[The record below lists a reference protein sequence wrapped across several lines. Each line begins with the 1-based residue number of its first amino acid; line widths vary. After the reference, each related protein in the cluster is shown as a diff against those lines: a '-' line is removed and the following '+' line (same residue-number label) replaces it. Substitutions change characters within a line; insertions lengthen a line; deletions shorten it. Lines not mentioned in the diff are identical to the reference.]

1 MANITITP
9 AGAAFNPT
17 DTVTSTRLN
26 EARNPTAA
34 LVPASVV
41 PSDLSLGAPSWDG
54 GGTLNVIGSLSSSSI
69 FTSGEAIEIN
79 QSGTGDRNAYV
90 DFHTADTSGTDFNA
104 RIFRKPGVN
113 ADLEIINSGTGAVVI
128 SSSIDQ
134 INSNS
139 NSITTKAY
147 IDLLKPNIVQAVK
160 TNIFSILTPNMVF
173 TDIPDLE
180 VTITPKFSN
189 SKILISSTVNS
200 STNNGNHGTIFRY
213 VKDGSAIALGDT
225 RGNRTPC
232 TFGSGYGGQ
241 YTTDVAGMDYLDSA
255 SLTAG
260 TPIVYKIQVTSQ
272 STIDV
277 LINEVNTDN
286 NNDYIPSPISTLTVT
301 EIYQ

>member
-90 DFHTADTSGTDFNA
+90 DFHTADSSGTDFNA

-147 IDLLKPNIVQAVK
+147 VDEYAMKYSGSTGTFSTTAATFVDLDLSSIVGSNRALV
-160 TNIFSILTPNMVF
+160 I
-173 TDIPDLE
+173 LE
-180 VTITPKFSN
+180 VYDCSRAN
-189 SKILISSTVNS
+189 S
-200 STNNGNHGTIFRY
+200 IFY
-213 VKDGSAIALGDT
+213 
-225 RGNRTPC
+225 RTK
-232 TFGSGYGGQ
+232 G
-241 YTTDVAGMDYLDSA
+241 
-255 SLTAG
+255 
-260 TPIVYKIQVTSQ
+260 
-272 STIDV
+272 
-277 LINEVNTDN
+277 
-286 NNDYIPSPISTLTVT
+286 STLVPYAGNTNSGWGAASGTLGTSDNGGTVVVMT
-301 EIYQ
+301 DENGIMQHRADYTATGVKYTIQAFQKLLIPTP

>member
-90 DFHTADTSGTDFNA
+90 DFHTADSSGTDFNA

-128 SSSIDQ
+128 SSSIAQ
-134 INSNS
+134 VNSNS

-147 IDLLKPNIVQAVK
+147 VDGTSSFTTEDGQSAGYQVFPSGLKMAW
-160 TNIFSILTPNMVF
+160 
-173 TDIPDLE
+173 
-180 VTITPKFSN
+180 
-189 SKILISSTVNS
+189 
-200 STNNGNHGTIFRY
+200 
-213 VKDGSAIALGDT
+213 GSATTSIYPTQGGTVTFPTNATGGTLFDEIPTVQLTYNDEAVNQYATKCKFVT
-225 RGNRTPC
+225 RTN
-232 TFGSGYGGQ
+232 FQNY
-241 YTTDVAGMDYLDSA
+241 
-255 SLTAG
+255 
-260 TPIVYKIQVTSQ
+260 SQ
-272 STIDV
+272 ST
-277 LINEVNTDN
+277 TDPGR
-286 NNDYIPSPISTLTVT
+286 YLAIGI
-301 EIYQ
+301 

>member
-1 MANITITP
+1 MAIITTNGSF
-9 AGAAFNPT
+9 GATAA
-17 DTVTSTRLN
+17 VTSTTLN
-26 EARNPTAA
+26 AVADAATFDDPVDGTSLELKGDGKLGIKDAGVTKTKIENISAPLRVLGRTTAGA
-34 LVPASVV
+34 GVAEEVTINDDD
-41 PSDLSLGAPSWDG
+41 DLSSASAI
-54 GGTLNVIGSLSSSSI
+54 TLATDESI
-69 FTSGEAIEIN
+69 
-79 QSGTGDRNAYV
+79 
-90 DFHTADTSGTDFNA
+90 
-104 RIFRKPGVN
+104 
-113 ADLEIINSGTGAVVI
+113 
-128 SSSIDQ
+128 
-134 INSNS
+134 
-139 NSITTKAY
+139 KAY
-147 IDLLKPNIVQAVK
+147 IDKFKPNIVQAVK
-160 TNIFSILTPNMVF
+160 TNIFSILTPSMVF

-200 STNNGNHGTIFRY
+200 SNNSGSHGTIFRY

-241 YTTDVAGMDYLDSA
+241 YITDVAGMDYLDSG

-260 TPIVYKIQVTSQ
+260 TPIVYKLQVTSVT
-272 STIDV
+272 TIDV